1 MQLTPITRFEPAP
14 TTEQPSAGTRLA
26 DYLAEDAD
34 DGQAD
39 EDTTA

>member
-1 MQLTPITRFEPAP
+1 MKLTPITRYEPAP
-14 TTEQPSAGTRLA
+14 TTEQPNAGTRLS
-26 DYLAEDAD
+26 DYLAEHAD